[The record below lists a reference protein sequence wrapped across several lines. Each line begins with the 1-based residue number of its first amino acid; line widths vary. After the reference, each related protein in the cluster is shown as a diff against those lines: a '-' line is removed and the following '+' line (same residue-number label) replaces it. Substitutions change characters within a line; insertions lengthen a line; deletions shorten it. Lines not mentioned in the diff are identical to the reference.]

1 MLVKDDFQGEE
12 RMERDSF
19 RSRRGFIIACIGS
32 AVGMGNIWLFPARV
46 SAFGGAAFL
55 IPYFI
60 CVAFIGFTG
69 VVGEMAFGRAMRT
82 GPMGAFGSATEK
94 RGKGRRLGEA
104 FALVPVL
111 CSLALA
117 IGYSVVVGWILK
129 YLFASLDGSLFEAKD
144 ADDLGG
150 IFNSVASSF
159 GNVGWHIVALA
170 ITFAIMI
177 YGISSGIEKANKVM
191 MPLFFLMFIG
201 MAIYIATLPGASDG
215 YRYLT
220 NPDWSVLAEPK
231 TWVYALG
238 QAFFSL
244 SLAGSGTL
252 VYGSYLKK
260 SEDIPFCARNVA
272 LWDTMAAMA
281 AALTI
286 IPAMAT
292 AGQELTSGGPGLM
305 FIFLPNVFLNMPG
318 GRAVI
323 IVFFIA
329 VAFAGLTSLV
339 NLFET
344 PVEALQSKF
353 GLSRKSAVLAI
364 GGVGSAVALC
374 IEGIVSGWMDVCSIY
389 LCPLGALL
397 AAIMF
402 FWVCGRDFVREQ
414 IDEGAERKLGSWY
427 EWASKYV
434 FCGLTIVVLIMG
446 TLLGGIG

>member
-1 MLVKDDFQGEE
+1 
-12 RMERDSF
+12 MERDSF
-19 RSRRGFIIACIGS
+19 RSRWGFIVACIGS

-60 CVAFIGFTG
+60 CVICIGLTG
-69 VVGEMAFGRAMRT
+69 VIGEMAFGRAMGA
-82 GPMGAFGSATEK
+82 GPMGAFGKATEMA
-94 RGKGRRLGEA
+94 GKGKKLGEG

-111 CSLALA
+111 CGFALA

-129 YLFASLDGSLFEAKD
+129 YLFMSVSGELFTAQSV
-144 ADDLGG
+144 DDFANA
-150 IFNSVASSF
+150 FNSTAASF
-159 GNVGWHIVALA
+159 GNVGWHIVALV

-177 YGISSGIEKANKVM
+177 YGIGSGIEKANKVM
-191 MPLFFLMFIG
+191 MPLFFVMFIG
-201 MAIYIATLPGASDG
+201 MAIYIATLPGAMDG

-220 NPDWSVLAEPK
+220 NPDWAFLKNPK

-260 SEDIPFCARNVA
+260 HEDIPFCARNVA
-272 LWDTMAAMA
+272 LWDTLAALVA
-281 AALTI
+281 AATI
-286 IPAMAT
+286 IPAMAF

-305 FIFLPNVFLNMPG
+305 FIFLPNVFAQMPG
-318 GRAVI
+318 GNIVI
-323 IVFFIA
+323 IVFFVA
-329 VAFAGLTSLV
+329 VTFAGFTSLV

-344 PVEALQSKF
+344 PVEALQNKF
-353 GLSRKSAVLAI
+353 GFGRKKAVFSVGIVGGIIAI
-364 GGVGSAVALC
+364 C

-402 FWVCGRDFVREQ
+402 FWVCGKKFVREQ
-414 IDEGAERKLGSWY
+414 IALGAKKPIGDWY
-427 EWASKYV
+427 DWASKYV
-434 FCGLTIVVLIMG
+434 FCGLTVIVLVMG
-446 TLLGGIG
+446 TIWGGIG